1 VRVRVRV
8 RVCVQDGATS
18 WLNDPAVRKALHVPL
33 ESFYGYKFYLDQ
45 IEPPFNYTSDGTEA
59 YRLVCIDYL
68 EVYHAAVMEN
78 GLCLAALA

>member
-1 VRVRVRV
+1 VRVRV

-45 IEPPFNYTSDGTEA
+45 IEPPFN
-59 YRLVCIDYL
+59 
-68 EVYHAAVMEN
+68 
-78 GLCLAALA
+78 